1 MTKENDIPAA
11 HWREFGDKDPHG
23 SKYECRRSDLPYGG
37 FTDDQIA
44 NAVFTC
50 DHRTS
55 LASIGLLEAA
65 KERIRW
71 LSRQNEAKAA
81 RIAQLEKAASNTE
94 TFLEGIRG
102 DIEAGISEAK
112 NMGPDWLDSG
122 PADVIAPLDRAL
134 AEIEAKQTRFRMR
147 NGDLT
152 TFTLFKMPPEKA
164 IDPVKNTTPRES
176 NGGSGDLLDYARKID
191 EALSLCAD
199 KLTKAEALITAAEEL
214 LHEWDAFGCLT
225 VENPS
230 GKTVMRKFRDALT
243 KAKETA
249 Q

>member
-50 DHRTS
+50 NHRTS

-71 LSRQNEAKAA
+71 LSRQNEDKAA
-81 RIAQLEKAASNTE
+81 RIAQLEQSAS
-94 TFLEGIRG
+94 
-102 DIEAGISEAK
+102 DIEAIASA
-112 NMGPDWLDSG
+112 
-122 PADVIAPLDRAL
+122 ATDV
-134 AEIEAKQTRFRMR
+134 
-147 NGDLT
+147 
-152 TFTLFKMPPEKA
+152 
-164 IDPVKNTTPRES
+164 
-176 NGGSGDLLDYARKID
+176 
-191 EALSLCAD
+191 
-199 KLTKAEALITAAEEL
+199 
-214 LHEWDAFGCLT
+214 LHHYDAFGCVT
-225 VENPS
+225 VENPTA
-230 GKTVMRKFRDALT
+230 KTAMRKFREALT

>member
-1 MTKENDIPAA
+1 MTTENDIPAA

-23 SKYECRRSDLPYGG
+23 AKYECRRSDLPYGD

-81 RIAQLEKAASNTE
+81 RITQLEQAASD
-94 TFLEGIRG
+94 LE
-102 DIEAGISEAK
+102 A
-112 NMGPDWLDSG
+112 
-122 PADVIAPLDRAL
+122 V
-134 AEIEAKQTRFRMR
+134 
-147 NGDLT
+147 
-152 TFTLFKMPPEKA
+152 
-164 IDPVKNTTPRES
+164 
-176 NGGSGDLLDYARKID
+176 
-191 EALSLCAD
+191 LSA
-199 KLTKAEALITAAEEL
+199 ANALIG
-214 LHEWDAFGCLT
+214 HWRLT
-225 VENPS
+225 GGVIIDSPED
-230 GKTVMRKFRDALT
+230 KTVMRRFRDAIS